1 MKTQLVIFEDNE
13 NLRSSLVTLL
23 NNGMDYEVI
32 GDYPDVLK
40 VKESIRTLRPGLVI
54 LDIDMP
60 VKDGIS
66 AIPVIKEIDPEIFI
80 VMYTQFEDD
89 EKIFRSLC
97 AGADGYILKKTSP
110 LKLFNALEEVIKGGA
125 PMSPAIARKV
135 LASFHTASRKA
146 TIKYS
151 LTEREIEV
159 LKLLIK
165 GCSVKYIASELH
177 IAYETCRSHLKN
189 IYVKL
194 HVNCGK
200 EAIAK
205 ILAEKIILY

>member
-1 MKTQLVIFEDNE
+1 MTTQLVIFEDNE
-13 NLRSSLVTLL
+13 TLRNSLVTLL
-23 NNGMDYEVI
+23 DNGTDFHVTGSFPDVIKAEEVI
-32 GDYPDVLK
+32 
-40 VKESIRTLRPGLVI
+40 RNLRPHLVI

-60 VKDGIS
+60 LKDGIS

-80 VMYTQFEDD
+80 IMYTQFEDD
-89 EKIFRSLC
+89 EKIFKSLC

-110 LKLFNALEEVIKGGA
+110 LKLCNALEEVIKGGA
-125 PMSPAIARKV
+125 PMSPAIAKKV
-135 LASFHTASRKA
+135 LASFHTAAKKA
-146 TIKYS
+146 TIKYN
-151 LTEREIEV
+151 LTDRELEV

-165 GCSVKYIASELH
+165 GCSVKYIASELN

-189 IYVKL
+189 IYMKL

-205 ILAEKIILY
+205 ILAEKIIL

>member
-1 MKTQLVIFEDNE
+1 MDTTLVIFEDNE
-13 NLRSSLVTLL
+13 ALRKSLVTLL
-23 NNGMDYEVI
+23 NEGVKYRVQ
-32 GDYPDVLK
+32 GDYPHVLQ
-40 VKESIRTLRPGLVI
+40 VEENIREHAPNLVI

-60 VKDGIS
+60 GKDGIS
-66 AIPVIKEIDPEIFI
+66 AIPVIKEIDPNISI

-89 EKIFRSLC
+89 DKIFRSLC

-110 LKLFNALEEVIKGGA
+110 LKLFDALDDVSSGGA

-135 LASFHTASRKA
+135 LGLFRTENRKSSVR
-146 TIKYS
+146 YN
-151 LTEREIEV
+151 LTQREIEV

-165 GCSVKYIASELH
+165 GYSVKYIAAELS

-189 IYVKL
+189 IYTKL

-205 ILAEKIILY
+205 VLEERIRL

>member
-1 MKTQLVIFEDNE
+1 MKNRLLIFEDNE
-13 NLRSSLVTLL
+13 RLRKSLVMLL
-23 NNGMDYEVI
+23 KSSGEYTVS
-32 GDYPDVLK
+32 GDFPNVLK
-40 VKESIRTLRPGLVI
+40 IKETIESFYPNMVI

-60 VKDGIS
+60 GKDGIS
-66 AIPVIKEIDPEIFI
+66 AIPVIKEIDPEILV

-89 EKIFRSLC
+89 DKIFRSLC

-110 LKLFNALEEVIKGGA
+110 NQLFKALADVRSGGA
-125 PMSPAIARKV
+125 AMSPAIAKKV
-135 LASFHTASRKA
+135 MASFREDHLGAA
-146 TIKYS
+146 VKYN

-165 GCSVKYIASELH
+165 GCSIKFIASELQ

-189 IYVKL
+189 IYIKL

-205 ILAEKIILY
+205 ILAEKIKL